1 MMTSMPLSFRLAW
14 FYFAFFVYAGAYVAY
29 FPPYLA
35 ARGLGPAEIA
45 WVLALPHLAR
55 VFAPA
60 AWGWVADRSGA
71 HRGIVVFACA
81 ANVACFALLPYASGL
96 AAIAWLIALTSLLSP
111 AALPL
116 VEGITLGALASQP
129 GRYGPIR
136 LWGSIGFIAAVLGGG
151 AWLDIRSVE
160 TLPMALVGAC
170 LLTLGAA
177 LLLPAQPV
185 HAAPKSAGL
194 TWTPAAVQ
202 LLGAGFC
209 MAVAHGALYAFFT
222 LHLQREGYSVSVIG
236 LLWTL
241 GVLAEIVV
249 FFYLPDLFRRYA
261 LSTLLLASFA
271 CAVLR
276 FLAIGWGAGLLWLM
290 LAAQLLHAA
299 TFGSFHAAAVAAVQ
313 RVFPEHAQGRGQTL
327 FSSLSYGAGGAAGAL
342 LAGWTWAAA
351 GPGLAFSGSSLAAV
365 AGFFLALRLKRSGF

>member
-1 MMTSMPLSFRLAW
+1 MPLSFRLAW
-14 FYFAFFVYAGAYVAY
+14 FYFAFFLYAGAYVAY

-71 HRGIVVFACA
+71 HRGIVMFSCA
-81 ANVACFALLPYASGL
+81 VNAACFAALPYAGEL
-96 AAIAWLIALTSLLSP
+96 AVIAWLIAVTSLLSA

-116 VEGITLGALASQP
+116 VEGITLAALASQP

-151 AWLDIRSVE
+151 AWLDLLPVE
-160 TLPMALVGAC
+160 TLPAALLAFC
-170 LLTLGAA
+170 LLTLAAA
-177 LLLPAQPV
+177 LPLPAQPV
-185 HAAPKSAGL
+185 RAAPRPPRLRMTAQA
-194 TWTPAAVQ
+194 WT

-209 MAVAHGALYAFFT
+209 MAVAHGALYTFLT
-222 LHLQREGYSVSVIG
+222 LHLQAQGYSVSVIG
-236 LLWTL
+236 MLWTL

-249 FFYLPDLFRRYA
+249 FFYLPALFRRYA

-276 FLAIGWGAGLLWLM
+276 FLAIGWGAGLLWLL
-290 LAAQLLHAA
+290 LAAQLMHAA
-299 TFGSFHAAAVAAVQ
+299 TFGSFHAAAVAAVH

-342 LAGWTWAAA
+342 IAGWTWAAA
-351 GPGLAFSGSSLAAV
+351 GPGFAFSVSSLAAV

>member
-1 MMTSMPLSFRLAW
+1 MPLSFRLAW
-14 FYFAFFVYAGAYVAY
+14 FYFAFFVYAGAHVAY

-45 WVLALPHLAR
+45 WVLALPHLVR

-60 AWGWVADRSGA
+60 AWGWLADRSGA
-71 HRGIVVFACA
+71 HRGIVVFSCA
-81 ANVACFALLPYASGL
+81 VNVACFAALPHASGL
-96 AAIAWLIALTSLLSP
+96 AAIAWLIGVTSLLSA

-136 LWGSIGFIAAVLGGG
+136 LWGSIGFIAAVLVGG
-151 AWLDIRSVE
+151 AWLDLRSVE
-160 TLPMALVGAC
+160 TLPMALLASC
-170 LLTLGAA
+170 LLTLVAA
-177 LLLPAQPV
+177 LLLPAQSP
-185 HAAPKSAGL
+185 HPARKSVRVA
-194 TWTPAAVQ
+194 WTPAAIY

-222 LHLQREGYSVSVIG
+222 LHLQNEGYSGSLIG

-241 GVLAEIVV
+241 GVVAEIVV
-249 FFYLPDLFRRYA
+249 FLALPALFHRHA
-261 LSTLLLASFA
+261 LSTLLLVSFA
-271 CAVLR
+271 IAVLR
-276 FLAIGWGAGLLWLM
+276 FLAIGWGAGLLWLL

-299 TFGSFHAAAVAAVQ
+299 TFGLFHAAALAVVH
-313 RVFPEHAQGRGQTL
+313 RIFPEHAQARGQTL

-342 LAGWTWAAA
+342 LAGWTWGTGGAE
-351 GPGLAFSGSSLAAV
+351 LAFSVSSLAAA